1 MFSNKRAEGVME
13 GGLMEAYKLLDT
25 NTLYIEGATNFVAVD
40 VLYKDDE
47 LKEYRLVSKNK
58 KEINNMDDLLKL
70 KDRSSTIVN
79 SSVLRGYINLIFGV
93 LEPKQSLVNR
103 NREEVFILYDDDEIK
118 RFEVADNTIF
128 YTDSFLLNGYKN
140 IVKGL
145 FYFKKVPRIV
155 PGYNDPIIPK
165 AYKEISRLEAKEKI
179 IEWRDIVYNFNKQA
193 NIPTT

>member
-103 NREEVFILYDDDEIK
+103 NREEVFILYDDEEIK